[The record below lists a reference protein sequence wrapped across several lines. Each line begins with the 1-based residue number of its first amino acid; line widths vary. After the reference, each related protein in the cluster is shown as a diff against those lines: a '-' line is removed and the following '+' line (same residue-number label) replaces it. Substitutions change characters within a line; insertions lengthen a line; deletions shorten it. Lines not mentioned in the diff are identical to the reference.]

1 MGALMKYINRIS
13 RCSSLF
19 KNGKLEH
26 KGLNGYQHV
35 YIRNICRE
43 PGISQDNL
51 AKSIYVNKSSVTRQL
66 ALLEQNGFITR
77 RPSDKDRRVMQV
89 YPTQKALNI
98 LPEIKR
104 LSAEWESAITTDLT
118 DKERS
123 LFLSILERIMEKA
136 AEKVDQEVYK
146 EEDAGAEEDD
156 AANVYVKAVEVV
168 KGEAKADM
176 KEGDK

>member
-1 MGALMKYINRIS
+1 MAALMKYINRIS

-19 KNGKLEH
+19 RSGKLEH
-26 KGLNGYQHV
+26 EGLNGYQHV

-77 RPSDKDRRVMQV
+77 TPSDKDKRVMQV
-89 YPTQKALNI
+89 FPTQKAFDI

-104 LSAEWESAITTDLT
+104 LSAEWESAITADLT

-123 LFLSILERIMEKA
+123 LFLSLLERIMEKA
-136 AEKVDQEVYK
+136 AEKVDEEIYK
-146 EEDAGAEEDD
+146 EEDKEE
-156 AANVYVKAVEVV
+156 NK
-168 KGEAKADM
+168 
-176 KEGDK
+176 

>member
-1 MGALMKYINRIS
+1 MKYINRIS

-26 KGLNGYQHV
+26 EGLNGYQHV

-43 PGISQDNL
+43 PGISQDYL

-77 RPSDKDRRVMQV
+77 TPSDKDKRVMQV

-104 LSAEWESAITTDLT
+104 LSSEWESAITADLT

-123 LFLSILERIMEKA
+123 IFLSVLERIMAKA

-146 EEDAGAEEDD
+146 EDEEND
-156 AANVYVKAVEVV
+156 AA
-168 KGEAKADM
+168 EADA
-176 KEGDK
+176 KEENK

>member
-1 MGALMKYINRIS
+1 MKYINQIS

-26 KGLNGYQHV
+26 DGLNGYQHV

-77 RPSDKDRRVMQV
+77 TPSDKDRRVMQV
-89 YPTQKALNI
+89 FPTQKAISI
-98 LPEIKR
+98 LPAIKE
-104 LSAEWESAITTDLT
+104 LSAEWESAITADLT
-118 DKERS
+118 DREKH
-123 LFLSILERIMEKA
+123 LFLPILERIMEKA
-136 AEKVDQEVYK
+136 AEKVNQEVYREETAVT
-146 EEDAGAEEDD
+146 EEDNTAKEAE
-156 AANVYVKAVEVV
+156 KATEVV
-168 KGEAKADM
+168 KNTAKKM
-176 KEGDK
+176 